1 MKTYIKFLINL
12 FNISLLK
19 IFIIFFIIILIT
31 NILEQIEFFKNIDLS
46 FFYLFFLSL
55 LNTPSVLFEIL
66 PFIFLLGTQ
75 VFFIH
80 LIDKNEL
87 QVFKY
92 SGLNNIKIIKILGLY
107 SFILG
112 IIMVIFFYNGSSI
125 LKNSYLLIKN
135 NYSDDNKYL
144 AVITENGLW
153 IKDEINDNINESRRI
168 DISNVFSSNRLSL
181 GNSFESGESI
191 TLGLNFKKEKVN
203 VDNKIDKIEE
213 YIDFKLAS
221 VFRLDEEKNIPTSS
235 TLNKKNSNIFGE
247 FNFKPTRN
255 ISLGYNF
262 SLTDD
267 LNTFEYNSLITKIE
281 FGNFITQFDYLEER
295 GAVGSTNIIENT
307 TKYNFD
313 NQNSISFN
321 TRRNRKLDLTE
332 YYDLVYEYKND
343 CLVAG
348 VKYKKN
354 YYNDADIKPVEELFF
369 SITIVP
375 LGTFSPDKMALK

>member
-12 FNISLLK
+12 FNVSLLK
-19 IFIIFFIIILIT
+19 IFITFFIIILIT

-153 IKDEINDNINESRRI
+153 IKDEINDNINIINARQVNNEFLLNVSITKFNKDFDLVEVLQSERV
-168 DISNVFSSNRLSL
+168 DITSKKWKIFNPITLK
-181 GNSFESGESI
+181 GNSQSTLNELILHSNFDLQKINSLFSNLSSLSIIDLITLRKSYMSLNYSVTDINSHLLKIVSYPVYLTLITIFSAIIMFNIGYQKNTFYKI
-191 TLGLNFKKEKVN
+191 TLGIFLSVIIYYINNFLSVLGTNEK
-203 VDNKIDKIEE
+203 
-213 YIDFKLAS
+213 
-221 VFRLDEEKNIPTSS
+221 IPV
-235 TLNKKNSNIFGE
+235 TLSIFL
-247 FNFKPTRN
+247 P
-255 ISLGYNF
+255 
-262 SLTDD
+262 
-267 LNTFEYNSLITKIE
+267 LIILSII
-281 FGNFITQFDYLEER
+281 NFI
-295 GAVGSTNIIENT
+295 SII
-307 TKYNFD
+307 
-313 NQNSISFN
+313 
-321 TRRNRKLDLTE
+321 KLNE
-332 YYDLVYEYKND
+332 K
-343 CLVAG
+343 
-348 VKYKKN
+348 
-354 YYNDADIKPVEELFF
+354 
-369 SITIVP
+369 
-375 LGTFSPDKMALK
+375 

>member
-19 IFIIFFIIILIT
+19 IFITFFIIILIT

-153 IKDEINDNINESRRI
+153 IKDEINDNINIINARQVNNEFLLNVSI
-168 DISNVFSSNRLSL
+168 TKFNKDFDLVEVLQSEKVDITSKKWKIFNPITLK
-181 GNSFESGESI
+181 GNSQSTLNELILHSNFDLQKINSLFSNLSSLSIIDLITLRKSYMSLNYSVTDINSHLLKIVSYPVYLTLITIFSAIIMFNIGYQKNTFYKI
-191 TLGLNFKKEKVN
+191 TLGIFLSVIIYYINNFLGVLGTNEK
-203 VDNKIDKIEE
+203 
-213 YIDFKLAS
+213 
-221 VFRLDEEKNIPTSS
+221 IPV
-235 TLNKKNSNIFGE
+235 TLSIFL
-247 FNFKPTRN
+247 P
-255 ISLGYNF
+255 
-262 SLTDD
+262 
-267 LNTFEYNSLITKIE
+267 LIILSII
-281 FGNFITQFDYLEER
+281 NFI
-295 GAVGSTNIIENT
+295 SII
-307 TKYNFD
+307 
-313 NQNSISFN
+313 
-321 TRRNRKLDLTE
+321 KLNE
-332 YYDLVYEYKND
+332 K
-343 CLVAG
+343 
-348 VKYKKN
+348 
-354 YYNDADIKPVEELFF
+354 
-369 SITIVP
+369 
-375 LGTFSPDKMALK
+375 